1 MEKKRHM
8 PILLELYL
16 LFAEI
21 GGTTFGGGYAMLPI
35 LQRELVEKRHWTT
48 EEDLMDYYA
57 IGQCTPGII
66 AVNTATFI
74 GNSKAGPLGGLVA
87 TLGVVSPSVLI
98 ITLISIFLTNF
109 ADLAVVKYAFD
120 GIRAA
125 VCVLILDAVIKLGK
139 KSIKD
144 IWCWLIFLVVLL
156 VSLLADISPIWLVIF
171 SGVAGC
177 LLKPISDKEVAK
189 KAAKTG
195 RRADRAAGSASA
207 GGAAD
212 GASAESGQVGSAS
225 AVKDSAGEKG
235 DKA

>member
-74 GNSKAGPLGGLVA
+74 GNNKAGWFGGIVA
-87 TLGVVSPSVLI
+87 TLGVVSPSIVI
-98 ITLISIFLTNF
+98 ITVISIFLKNF
-109 ADLAVVKYAFD
+109 AELAVVKYAFD

-125 VCVLILDAVIKLGK
+125 VCVLILDAIIKLGK
-139 KSIKD
+139 KSLKD
-144 IWCWLIFLVVLL
+144 MWCWIIFLAILL
-156 VSLLADISPIWLVIF
+156 LSLLTDISPIWLVVF
-171 SGVAGC
+171 AGAAGC
-177 LLKPISDKEVAK
+177 LLKPMTDK
-189 KAAKTG
+189 KAEKT
-195 RRADRAAGSASA
+195 ADTKGK
-207 GGAAD
+207 G
-212 GASAESGQVGSAS
+212 
-225 AVKDSAGEKG
+225 G